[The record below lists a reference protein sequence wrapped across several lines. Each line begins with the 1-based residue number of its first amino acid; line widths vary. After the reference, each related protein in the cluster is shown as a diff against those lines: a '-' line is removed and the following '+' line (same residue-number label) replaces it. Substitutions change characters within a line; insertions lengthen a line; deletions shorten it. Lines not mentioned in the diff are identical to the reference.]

1 MAALASVMLTSSLA
15 QARDNDLVLSRF
27 STFEP
32 EPCGPRPNPD
42 QPISDTNQP
51 QSICGQV
58 VPDSVSFNNLVLD
71 LGEVFAPRIGNPAE
85 TLGQAGFA
93 FSAMGSVSF
102 IPNTNEYWQLVV
114 EDGDPP
120 PAMFTGHVQVRKGLP
135 FSFEMVGN
143 MTYLTNSEMFAV
155 GADLKW
161 ALHEGFFYMPD
172 VAVRGSV
179 NTILG
184 SEYLNLVT
192 AGWDVSISKNF
203 GLGGVVSLAP
213 FAGYQNLYVI
223 GSSRLINA
231 YPQDPRPPQTNSQ
244 NEVFAPEFVFDQHTA
259 SVNRFFL
266 GTRLNVWILSF
277 VLEGALGQNVNQLT
291 FSGGVDF

>member
-1 MAALASVMLTSSLA
+1 MAALASIMLTSSLA
-15 QARDNDLVLSRF
+15 QARDNDLVLSRY

-32 EPCGPRPNPD
+32 EPCPSND
-42 QPISDTNQP
+42 QEL
-51 QSICGQV
+51 CGQV
-58 VPDSVSFNNLVLD
+58 RPDATSFNNLVVD
-71 LGEVFAPRIGNPAE
+71 LGEVFAPRIGHPAE

-93 FSAMGSVSF
+93 FGAMASVSF
-102 IPNTNEYWQLVV
+102 IPNTNDYWQLVV
-114 EDGDPP
+114 EDKDPP
-120 PAMFTGHVQVRKGLP
+120 PAFFTGHLQVRKGLP

-143 MTYLTNSEMFAV
+143 MSYLSNSEMFAV
-155 GADLKW
+155 GADVKW

-203 GLGGVVSLAP
+203 GLGGVVSVAP

-231 YPQDPRPPQTNSQ
+231 YPQDPRPPQTNQ
-244 NEVFAPEFVFDQHTA
+244 NNEVFAPEFVFDQHQA

>member
-1 MAALASVMLTSSLA
+1 MRRTPIKFCAMAALASVMLTSSLA

-32 EPCGPRPNPD
+32 EPCQSNPEE
-42 QPISDTNQP
+42 
-51 QSICGQV
+51 ICGQV

-135 FSFEMVGN
+135 F
-143 MTYLTNSEMFAV
+143 
-155 GADLKW
+155 
-161 ALHEGFFYMPD
+161 
-172 VAVRGSV
+172 
-179 NTILG
+179 
-184 SEYLNLVT
+184 
-192 AGWDVSISKNF
+192 
-203 GLGGVVSLAP
+203 
-213 FAGYQNLYVI
+213 
-223 GSSRLINA
+223 
-231 YPQDPRPPQTNSQ
+231 
-244 NEVFAPEFVFDQHTA
+244 
-259 SVNRFFL
+259 
-266 GTRLNVWILSF
+266 
-277 VLEGALGQNVNQLT
+277 
-291 FSGGVDF
+291 